1 MSSKISTS
9 LQAKLSLLE
18 ARHRAI
24 IGELADVGLVL
35 RGSIAARKGRC
46 GKPACRCH
54 RDPEA
59 LHGPYHIWTRKR
71 AGKTVTVVLSSE
83 QAAVCQQWT
92 QNMRRLDRL
101 VSALQHLGQRA
112 AEAVRSAK

>member
-1 MSSKISTS
+1 MSNKTSTS
-9 LQAKLSLLE
+9 LQAKLPRLE

-24 IGELADVGLVL
+24 VGKLADIGLVL

-83 QAAVCQQWT
+83 QAAVCRQWT

-101 VSALQHLGQRA
+101 ITALQNLGQRA
-112 AEAVRSAK
+112 AEAVRSAE